1 MAWFTVQYRDKN
13 GAKAEAEFEAADKSA
28 LFKIL
33 AEKKIS
39 AVNIRPGR
47 LSKKSGK
54 KSGSAASSPNLF
66 RGVIAGVVVVSAV
79 FAAWYFFL
87 YQPSRPSDPV
97 DNRSP
102 REAPQGDSKR
112 VKVSA
117 GDLAGGMKNPV
128 AGTQGK
134 RGEYAA
140 ETPTQASEPV
150 ANEPDAEAQPV
161 KEPPKPHPVFKNGTD
176 QLIWLAVFA
185 SNGAHI
191 PPLPQIS
198 AADTDKFIDTLN
210 DPIAIDPEDPPRIQD
225 MKRKINELRKEVAGM
240 IAQNP
245 GKELSDIL
253 NEHRDEFNGRLNL
266 HSDAQREYNRFLE
279 EGDAEGAEEY
289 RLQANEL
296 LAEYGAEPIK
306 AETDDE
312 ESDGDDPGA
321 GQN

>member
-1 MAWFTVQYRDKN
+1 MAWFTVQYRDKD
-13 GAKAEAEFEAADKSA
+13 GAKAEAEFEAADRSA

-33 AEKKIS
+33 SAKNITPVKVVDGRLAKRKSAKSVS
-39 AVNIRPGR
+39 AV
-47 LSKKSGK
+47 
-54 KSGSAASSPNLF
+54 
-66 RGVIAGVVVVSAV
+66 RGVLAGLVVVVGALAAFYFLVPSNSGNEQKQNVKKQERKPNAYGTPKPANDSGAAVKQDKKSA
-79 FAAWYFFL
+79 
-87 YQPSRPSDPV
+87 
-97 DNRSP
+97 
-102 REAPQGDSKR
+102 
-112 VKVSA
+112 
-117 GDLAGGMKNPV
+117 
-128 AGTQGK
+128 TQGN
-134 RGEYAA
+134 AA
-140 ETPTQASEPV
+140 PAALPGDTHSDSAATDGETP
-150 ANEPDAEAQPV
+150 AQEE
-161 KEPPKPHPVFKNGTD
+161 KPKPRRIFKHGTD

-185 SNGAHI
+185 SNGGPI
-191 PPLPQIS
+191 PPLPHIT

-296 LAEYGAEPIK
+296 LAEYGVEPIE

-312 ESDGDDPGA
+312 ESGGDDPGA

>member
-13 GAKAEAEFEAADKSA
+13 GAKAEAEYEAADRSA
-28 LFKIL
+28 LFKSLSAKNITPVRVVDGRLAKKKGAKSGGAVRGIL
-33 AEKKIS
+33 AGLIVVVGALAAFDFLVPSNSGDEPKQNVKKQERTTNS
-39 AVNIRPGR
+39 RVT
-47 LSKKSGK
+47 SKPAKDSGAPVK
-54 KSGSAASSPNLF
+54 QGKLSAAP
-66 RGVIAGVVVVSAV
+66 GKDAP
-79 FAAWYFFL
+79 AAL
-87 YQPSRPSDPV
+87 PGDPRP
-97 DNRSP
+97 
-102 REAPQGDSKR
+102 DS
-112 VKVSA
+112 
-117 GDLAGGMKNPV
+117 
-128 AGTQGK
+128 
-134 RGEYAA
+134 A
-140 ETPTQASEPV
+140 ET
-150 ANEPDAEAQPV
+150 ANDSPAPEAE
-161 KEPPKPHPVFKNGTD
+161 KPKPRRIFKHGTD

-185 SNGAHI
+185 SNGGPI
-191 PPLPQIS
+191 PPLPHIT

-225 MKRKINELRKEVAGM
+225 MKRKINELRKDVAGM

-296 LAEYGAEPIK
+296 LAEYGVEPIE

-312 ESDGDDPGA
+312 ESGGDDPGA

>member
-13 GAKAEAEFEAADKSA
+13 GAKAEAEFEAADRSA
-28 LFKIL
+28 LFKML
-33 AEKKIS
+33 S
-39 AVNIRPGR
+39 GRNITPVRVVDGR
-47 LSKKSGK
+47 LAKKKGT
-54 KSGSAASSPNLF
+54 KSGSAV
-66 RGVIAGVVVVSAV
+66 RGILAGLIVVVGALAAFYFLVPSNSGSEPKQNVKKQERKPNTYGAPKPAKDSGAAVKQGKQSATRGKTAPTALPGETTAVSAET
-79 FAAWYFFL
+79 
-87 YQPSRPSDPV
+87 D
-97 DNRSP
+97 
-102 REAPQGDSKR
+102 G
-112 VKVSA
+112 
-117 GDLAGGMKNPV
+117 
-128 AGTQGK
+128 
-134 RGEYAA
+134 
-140 ETPTQASEPV
+140 ETP
-150 ANEPDAEAQPV
+150 AQEE
-161 KEPPKPHPVFKNGTD
+161 KPKPRRIFKHGTD

-191 PPLPQIS
+191 PPLPQLS

-225 MKRKINELRKEVAGM
+225 MKRKINELRKEVAGV

-266 HSDAQREYNRFLE
+266 HADAQREYDKFLE